1 MGGTRCVFR
10 NCKVSSQR
18 NPKMHFFKFP
28 VRHPKR
34 LEAWLKNCSNEEI
47 TELADLK
54 KLANRAVCARH
65 FRVECFMNYKM
76 DRLIASQMPNPTL
89 MRINKYLAWD
99 IENLDTHG
107 EPKMVKL
114 EKPTAKHL
122 IPPAE
127 FECPLGFDSDDYAD
141 VTEEDEEMPDSLDAD
156 TIQTIDVK
164 ATKRK
169 EDEEVEKP
177 LLQQEKEELKQD
189 TKRLRMLAFRLVDEG
204 HSLENIEDEI
214 NTDVESVE
222 TSIQNAHDELQRKY
236 DKLLDDHE
244 QLKKSKASEMLSQTA
259 SSSSS
264 LKTLTK
270 TQLYQGLK
278 KYLGPTMAALVR
290 MEMFGGIDDREW
302 QDDERQFAMEL
313 LQLGDEVYT
322 YCSEEWRFRL
332 PSLRLV
338 RNWLNHQNDQL

>member
-34 LEAWLKNCSNEEI
+34 LEDWLKNCSNEEI
-47 TELADLK
+47 AELADLK

-76 DRLIASQMPNPTL
+76 DRLIANQMPKPTL

-99 IENLDTHG
+99 FENLDTNG

-122 IPPAE
+122 IPPE
-127 FECPLGFDSDDYAD
+127 NFECPLGFDNDDYVV
-141 VTEEDEEMPDSLDAD
+141 VTEEEEEMPDSSDAD
-156 TIQTIDVK
+156 TIQTIGAK

-169 EDEEVEKP
+169 EEKDGEP
-177 LLQQEKEELKQD
+177 QLKQKNEELKQD
-189 TKRLRMLAFRLVDEG
+189 TKRLRMLDFRLLDEG

-214 NTDVESVE
+214 NTDVESIE
-222 TSIQNAHDELQRKY
+222 TSIPEAHDELQRKY
-236 DKLLDDHE
+236 DKLLIDHE
-244 QLKKSKASEMLSQTA
+244 QLKSKASEMQPQVA

-264 LKTLTK
+264 FKTLTK
-270 TQLYQGLK
+270 AQLYQGLK

-290 MEMFGGIDDREW
+290 MEMFGGVDDRDW

-313 LQLGDEVYT
+313 LQLGEEVYT

-338 RNWLNHQNDQL
+338 RYWKSHPNENGQL